1 MQTKAENFILE
12 MQPISVYIYLLL
24 CSLAC
29 ISMACSTAESANN
42 SNTVQSRSIEEA
54 HEIVPENQYNLGEK
68 APEFTLT
75 DLNGSTKQ
83 LSDYEGKFLVLHF
96 ATTWCPFCNA
106 EAPTLEK
113 IAQQYKDQ
121 DVEVLIIDVK
131 EEQSL
136 VQAKLQNKFN
146 FSFPIL
152 LDSEGKVAASYAPEG
167 VLPDLTRDEVV
178 LASNLLID
186 PQGKIQFYSLL
197 DSKDFDAELVALQER
212 LHELL

>member
-1 MQTKAENFILE
+1 MQTKAENHLLD
-12 MQPISVYIYLLL
+12 MQPITVYVYLLL
-24 CSLAC
+24 CILAFTAV
-29 ISMACSTAESANN
+29 ACSTAESANN

-68 APEFTLT
+68 APEFALT

-83 LSDYEGKFLVLHF
+83 LSDYEGKFLLIHF

-131 EEQSL
+131 EDQSL
-136 VQAKLQNKFN
+136 VQEKLQDRFN

-152 LDSEGKVAASYAPEG
+152 LDPEGKVAASYAPEG

-197 DSKDFDAELVALQER
+197 DSKDFDAELVALQAR

>member
-1 MQTKAENFILE
+1 MRTKAENYFLD
-12 MQPISVYIYLLL
+12 MQPITDYVYLIL
-24 CSLAC
+24 CILAFTAV
-29 ISMACSTAESANN
+29 ACSTAESVNN

-54 HEIVPENQYNLGEK
+54 HEIVLENQYNLGEK
-68 APEFTLT
+68 APEFALT
-75 DLNGSTKQ
+75 DLNGSTKR
-83 LSDYEGKFLVLHF
+83 LSDYEGKFLVVHF

-121 DVEVLIIDVK
+121 NVKVLIIDVK
-131 EEQSL
+131 EDQSL
-136 VQAKLQNKFN
+136 VQEKLQDRFN

-152 LDSEGKVAASYAPEG
+152 LDPEGKAAASYAPEG
-167 VLPDLTRDEVV
+167 VLPNLTRDEVV

-197 DSKDFDAELVALQER
+197 DSKDFDVELVALQER

>member
-1 MQTKAENFILE
+1 MQTKAENFILD

-42 SNTVQSRSIEEA
+42 TNTVQSRSIEEA

-75 DLNGSTKQ
+75 DLDGSTKR
-83 LSDYEGKFLVLHF
+83 LSDYAGKFLVIHF

-113 IAQQYKDQ
+113 ISQQYKDQ

-131 EEQSL
+131 EDKKL
-136 VQAKLQNKFN
+136 VQEKLQNRFN

-152 LDSEGKVAASYAPEG
+152 LDAEGKVAASYAPEG

-186 PQGKIQFYSLL
+186 PEGKIQFYSLL
-197 DSKDFDAELVALQER
+197 DSKDFDAELVALQKR